1 MIWRASATGAGEQTL
16 DRIHNVIDAAHR
28 LEFFRLYLL
37 AGQLLQV
44 HHQIDGI
51 YAVELEILIE
61 ACFGSDGLFID
72 FEQIDEGGFDLG
84 KDVVTGHGSGLPFRL
99 GLHQGD
105 QGCD

>member
-1 MIWRASATGAGEQTL
+1 MVGDVPASGAGEQTL
-16 DRIHNVIDAAHR
+16 DRIHHVIDAAHR
-28 LEFFRLYLL
+28 LELVRLYLL

-61 ACFGSDGLFID
+61 ACLGSDGLFID
-72 FEQIDEGGFDLG
+72 FEQLDEGGFDLG